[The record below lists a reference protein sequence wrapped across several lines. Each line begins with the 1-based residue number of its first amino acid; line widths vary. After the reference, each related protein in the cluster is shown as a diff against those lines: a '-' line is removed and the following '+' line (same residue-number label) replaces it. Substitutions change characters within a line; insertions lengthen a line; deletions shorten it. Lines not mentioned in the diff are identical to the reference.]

1 MISQHTKAPTFVSN
15 HQDVMGM
22 LDSYDKEFQR
32 INQDYATASNALG
45 QYRKSIDILKM
56 PVKNYFDAKYNDAVS
71 NFSSNIDLTKRGQVY
86 KTQNLLDSITMD
98 PIIKNGIQSTN
109 NFRKINEY
117 RQKINTDPKYAK
129 ARSNANEWVEQQ
141 EQEKYLKDSSL
152 TASYTRTT
160 PIVTI
165 NADEHYKGVLSK
177 LPFEEKLYSD
187 GITNVFSK
195 VKSFQQGTDAI
206 FKEIT
211 ANPDIIAAERNNFEY
226 QYQTPEAKAAFAK
239 NFEDN
244 KRTNISHINT
254 SLADIAKILTVQNP
268 EYHAAEIAQLKNQEA
283 NLLAQKQFLTSTK
296 ITPENMF
303 QAYLQDK
310 AFSYGISN
318 ISTKESKTEIDK
330 AKKYFS
336 DEAHKNT
343 SEKLASAKFDFD
355 KQKFG
360 LDYDLK
366 LRELAQGD
374 EALKLKKQEGQIVDD
389 APAAVTRTTPN
400 TVEYTAQTFK
410 NDQQGLKESN
420 FDALAKIKTAVASV
434 PGTKLNELFTKWV
447 SAGVINGQQKL
458 RSDKDILDGIKLKE
472 EILKQYVGKNTP
484 LPPHVQD
491 IVEAFDIITE
501 NNYKYKVNDVLNKKA
516 AAKAGYD
523 LNSNPGLF
531 SYSTIGADKK
541 ENQYL
546 ANLKGYMDIRYQTIA
561 VPIANL
567 SNDTAKIDN
576 RNIRASIDRARTDE
590 GMFDSKGNR
599 FRLPGTLNGSEKDLT
614 GDTILDEKFVNSVDF
629 AKSLGF
635 VEIINGK
642 PMVRLD
648 LKPKGEA
655 SDAKIAGDNF
665 KDGVAYIPV
674 SPEFAQQIMNK
685 SGQGSYNIY
694 KMMQP
699 STVYDKIQTLELTDK
714 EKNDVL
720 SNKGGIFDL
729 KHSTFGGFH
738 ALVKPLSIN
747 GTYQI
752 NYDFG
757 KLGTIVARTNNIK
770 EFNSQ
775 LKLASDN
782 LVQSLKNRN
791 QFTPENFKLELERL
805 IPGIQQTVR

>member
-1 MISQHTKAPTFVSN
+1 
-15 HQDVMGM
+15 MGM
-22 LDSYDKEFQR
+22 LNSYDKEFQR
-32 INQDYATASNALG
+32 INQDVATASNAIG
-45 QYRKSIDILKM
+45 QFRKSIDILKM
-56 PVKNYFDAKYNDAVS
+56 PVKNYFDGKYNEAVS
-71 NFSSNIDLTKRGQVY
+71 NFSSNIDLTKRGQLY
-86 KTQNLLDSITMD
+86 KTQNLLDSITAD

-109 NFRKINEY
+109 NFRKIQEF
-117 RQKINTDPKYAK
+117 RQKINTDPKYSK
-129 ARSNANEWVEQQ
+129 FRSSANEWVEQQ
-141 EQEKYLKDSSL
+141 EQERYLKDGSL
-152 TASYTRTT
+152 TASYTRST

-177 LPFEEKLYSD
+177 VPYEEKLYSD

-206 FKEIT
+206 FKEINS
-211 ANPDIIAAERNNFEY
+211 NPDIIAAERNNFEY
-226 QYQTPEAKAAFAK
+226 QYQTPEAKAEFAR
-239 NFEDN
+239 NFEN
-244 KRTNISHINT
+244 NRRSNIANINT
-254 SLADIAKILTVQNP
+254 SLADIAKSIAVSNP
-268 EYHAAEIAQLKNQEA
+268 EYYAPQIAQLKIQEA
-283 NLLAQKQFLTSTK
+283 NLLSQKAFLEKEK
-296 ITPENMF
+296 ISPDNMF
-303 QAYLQDK
+303 QAYLYDK

-318 ISTKESKTEIDK
+318 ISTKETKTEVDK

-336 DEAHKNT
+336 DEGHKNFADN
-343 SEKLASAKFDFD
+343 LNSAKFKETQAQNKFNNGM
-355 KQKFG
+355 KVAEFG
-360 LDYDLK
+360 LK
-366 LRELAQGD
+366 ERITAAKE
-374 EALKLKKQEGQIVDD
+374 KEGQVVGE
-389 APAAVTRTTPN
+389 APAGYTRTTPS

-410 NDQQGLKESN
+410 DGQQSLKQSN
-420 FDALAKIKTAVASV
+420 FEALAKIKTAVASV
-434 PGTKLNELFTKWV
+434 PNTELNRLFTKWV

-472 EILKQYVGKNTP
+472 EILKNYVGTNTP
-484 LPPHVQD
+484 IPPHVQD
-491 IVEAFDIITE
+491 IVDAFDTITE

-523 LNSNPGLF
+523 LNSNPGLI
-531 SYSTIGADKK
+531 SSSTFGMNKQ

-546 ANLKGYMDIRYQTIA
+546 ANLKGYMDIRDQTLV
-561 VPIANL
+561 VPIAKL
-567 SNDTAKIDN
+567 TYDSEKADN
-576 RNIRASIDRARTDE
+576 RNIRALIDRARTDN
-590 GMFDSKGNR
+590 GLFDSKGNR
-599 FRLPGTLNGSEKDLT
+599 YRLPGTLNGSDKDLS
-614 GDTILDEKFVNSVDF
+614 GDSIVDEKFLNSVDF
-629 AKSLGF
+629 TKSISS

-648 LKPKGEA
+648 LKPKGDSA
-655 SDAKIAGDNF
+655 DSKIEGDEF

-674 SPEFAQQIMNK
+674 SPELAQQLMTK
-685 SGQGSYNIY
+685 AGQGSYNIY

-699 STVYDKIQTLELTDK
+699 STIYDRIQSLELTDR
-714 EKNDVL
+714 ERNEVL

-757 KLGTIVARTNNIK
+757 KLGTIVARTNSPK

-775 LKLASDN
+775 LKLASDQ